1 MEPKDRYY
9 TMGEYVMRCE
19 PFYVNLSV
27 EAADVVR
34 SDAIQIAADNNV
46 VVRFKRK
53 YKTGPRNGKSTA
65 KLPRWV
71 WEKAF
76 ENQRSET

>member
-9 TMGEYVMRCE
+9 TMGEYVMNCE

-27 EAADVVR
+27 EAADIVR
-34 SDAIQIAADNNV
+34 SDALQIAADNSV
-46 VVRFKRK
+46 DIRFKRRN
-53 YKTGPRNGKSTA
+53 KTGPRNGKSTV

-71 WEKAF
+71 WAEAFNNQKSKA
-76 ENQRSET
+76 